1 MKKQFI
7 IAVSSLVLASGI
19 GASQKT
25 MEDHCFRPAFQKK
38 LIRVHSVRN
47 GSYLA
52 FSSRKK
58 ENQKEVFINW
68 QKLYWGKLEDLIF
81 CKEEAYADGVREV
94 SEATE
99 EQGVTYP
106 SDTEET
112 LAFSKELR
120 QELKSFAKHYGLK
133 IVWFKKSLEIT
144 DGTAAFLEYWDRGYS
159 QKKKHEVMSFSSLF
173 EVCPQQKNPFVRN
186 LKSNIRK
193 TGIRDGALH
202 VHFSK
207 PLLKAGA

>member
-7 IAVSSLVLASGI
+7 IVVSSLVLASGI

-25 MEDHCFRPAFQKK
+25 IEDHCFRPAFQKK

-47 GSYLA
+47 GSYRA

-58 ENQKEVFINW
+58 LNQKEVFIHW

-81 CKEEAYADGVREV
+81 CKEETYADDVQEV
-94 SEATE
+94 SDTKKE
-99 EQGVTYP
+99 ENT
-106 SDTEET
+106 
-112 LAFSKELR
+112 AFLYNEDPQDFAKELR
-120 QELKSFAKHYGLK
+120 QELKSFAKQYGFK
-133 IVWFKKSLEIT
+133 IVWLKKTPDIE
-144 DGTAAFLEYWDRGYS
+144 DVTAPFLEYWDRGYS
-159 QKKKHEVMSFSSLF
+159 QNKKHEVIPFTSLSRL
-173 EVCPQQKNPFVRN
+173 CPQLKNPSVRN

-207 PLLKAGA
+207 PLLKTGE